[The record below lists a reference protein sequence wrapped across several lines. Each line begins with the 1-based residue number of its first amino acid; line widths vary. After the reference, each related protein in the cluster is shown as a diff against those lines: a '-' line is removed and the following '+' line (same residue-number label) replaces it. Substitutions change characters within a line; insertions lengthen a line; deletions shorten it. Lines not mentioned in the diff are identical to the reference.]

1 MAKKLNTYVH
11 AVEKDDKGEV
21 TNQGVFGPD
30 DDLAKPENA
39 WVEKAITNPDVWD
52 NGDSESDEPAGSR
65 DAAPKPAPRTPAVK
79 PPTK

>member
-11 AVEKDDKGEV
+11 AVERNDKGET

-30 DDLAKPENA
+30 DDLSKPENS

-52 NGDSESDEPAGSR
+52 DGQRGDEPAQQ
-65 DAAPKPAPRTPAVK
+65 PAKTARPRQGGTDTAK
-79 PPTK
+79 